1 MKQECLSC
9 RNAFK
14 FFDGECECIYEPE
27 VFYGKR
33 KKDNDCCEKY
43 DAVDKTAYDERVAWK
58 QREIS
63 QFLLEK
69 VNEIYNQPD
78 YDKNRYCFIKLD

>member
-43 DAVDKTAYDERVAWK
+43 NAVEKTAYEERLAWK
-58 QREIS
+58 LRQ
-63 QFLLEK
+63 EK
-69 VNEIYNQPD
+69 EHLVKNIKNAKENEKI
-78 YDKNRYCFIKLD
+78 